1 MATKEEGK
9 EARFHLYVCEEALEP
24 LHRIKMN
31 MVYIEADRAKR
42 YSRTDSVAVK
52 AREVQ
57 VGIDI
62 IEKKLGEIL
71 GMIQKEKK
79 HL

>member
-1 MATKEEGK
+1 MPTEEEK
-9 EARFHLYVCEEALEP
+9 RQARFHLYLCEKALDP
-24 LHRIKMN
+24 LHRIKLDMSHL
-31 MVYIEADRAKR
+31 EGDRAKQ

-57 VGIDI
+57 VGIDV
-62 IEKKLGEIL
+62 IEKKIDDML
-71 GMIQKEKK
+71 GMIQKEGK